1 MLSNDKGDASGATMA
16 RPSGESSPY
25 GLARIILVTLLVA
38 LIVIGPGLTQ
48 LLVSWWLPLIGIGG
62 ALVANSTGIGG
73 GIVFV
78 PAFDHLGLAAEE
90 IVGTSLIIQSFG
102 MTMGG
107 LTYLARRRSVPRAD
121 TLENATYRMIIGLIA
136 IPAVAGAWLATEG
149 GLRPDLPLKTIF
161 KAISLTLV
169 GLIVASEF
177 LPKPT
182 AAERQITWRKDAA
195 CLVAIGLAGGF
206 FVGWISIG
214 VGELLAVYLLLRGER
229 GRDAIGL
236 AVIVTSVTVLLVEL
250 STGFA
255 LPADKATAL
264 LVAPGALLGGFLAPY
279 VLHMV
284 GQTRVKWFCAT
295 FIVLSAIVV

>member
-1 MLSNDKGDASGATMA
+1 MFSNDKEHAPGVSLSGFGGPVSAFT
-16 RPSGESSPY
+16 Y
-25 GLARIILVTLLVA
+25 GRIALVAILVA
-38 LIVIGPGLTQ
+38 LIALGPGLSQ
-48 LLVSWWLPLIGIGG
+48 LISNWWLPLIGVGG

-78 PAFDHLGLAAEE
+78 PAFDRLGLAADD

-102 MTMGG
+102 MTMGA
-107 LTYLARRRSVPRAD
+107 LSYLARRRSAPRGDALD
-121 TLENATYRMIIGLIA
+121 TATYRMIIALTA
-136 IPAVAGAWLATEG
+136 IPATLGAWLATEG
-149 GLRPDLPLKTIF
+149 GLRPDLPLRTIF

-169 GLIVASEF
+169 GLIVVSEF
-177 LPKPT
+177 LPKPN
-182 AAERQITWRKDAA
+182 AQERQITWRKDGLS
-195 CLVAIGLAGGF
+195 LVAIGLAGGF

-236 AVIVTSVTVLLVEL
+236 AVIVTSVTVLMTEVA
-250 STGFA
+250 TGFA
-255 LPADKATAL
+255 LLADVTTAL

-284 GQTRVKWFCAT
+284 GQTRVKWFCAS
-295 FIVLSAIVV
+295 FIVLSSLVV